1 MIKSI
6 KDLEAIKE
14 KMAAS
19 LYLKNPTPSYK
30 VIFNY
35 NETLKAKGA
44 DTLIDYTI
52 KTLLDLNRLD
62 IVVIKEYREDVSELS
77 LKVIS
82 DTLTTSYEKLTKDVI
97 DSIIKQHLGAKE
109 A

>member
-6 KDLEAIKE
+6 KDLEAIKN

-19 LYLKNPTPSYK
+19 LYLKNPNPQYT

-35 NETLKAKGA
+35 NEELKEKGA

-62 IVVIKEYREDVSELS
+62 VVVMKVYKEEAKELS
-77 LKVIS
+77 LTVKGE
-82 DTLTTSYEKLTKDVI
+82 TLVTNYEHLTKEVI
-97 DSIIKQHLGAKE
+97 DLIIKKHLVKGDK
-109 A
+109 